1 MNLKTLF
8 KKLVLANLFIS
19 IIFVITSL
27 TESESGIV
35 ISFNQS
41 FELPEIIFYLIL
53 IWIFVYFINIYFL
66 YNFKK
71 IGKPIFLILFLTS
84 IFLTLISGPIAMD
97 PWFYAF
103 DGLGM
108 SINGAILLMLYYT
121 PIKKKF

>member
-1 MNLKTLF
+1 MNFKILF
-8 KKLVLANLFIS
+8 KRLILANLFIS

-27 TESESGIV
+27 SEVESGMV
-35 ISFNQS
+35 VSFNQS
-41 FELPEIIFYLIL
+41 FEIPDLFFYLIL

-97 PWFYAF
+97 PWFYAL

-108 SINGAILLMLYYT
+108 SINGALLLMLYYT
-121 PIKKKF
+121 PIKKEF

>member
-41 FELPEIIFYLIL
+41 FEVPDIFFYIIL
-53 IWIFVYFINIYFL
+53 IWIFVYFINFYFL

-84 IFLTLISGPIAMD
+84 IFLTLISRPIAMD
-97 PWFYAF
+97 PWFYAR

-108 SINGAILLMLYYT
+108 SINGALLLMLYYT
-121 PIKKKF
+121 PIKKEF

>member
-8 KKLVLANLFIS
+8 KRLVLADLFIT

>member
-1 MNLKTLF
+1 MNFKILF
-8 KKLVLANLFIS
+8 KRLILANLFIS

-27 TESESGIV
+27 SEVESGMV
-35 ISFNQS
+35 VSFNQS
-41 FELPEIIFYLIL
+41 FEIPDLFFYLIL

-97 PWFYAF
+97 PWFYAL
-103 DGLGM
+103 DGLSM
-108 SINGAILLMLYYT
+108 SINGALLLMLYYT
-121 PIKKKF
+121 PIKKEF